1 MIIMLVLAIKEINLL
16 DEYSQTV
23 LIRDSPLKLDMPRF
37 STDSLRVF
45 FIFSVSHFS
54 TLFSY
59 VHSPFLSLPFHS
71 IFFFSANN
79 GPEILMVYFFP
90 QIRTVNRKRNWRGS
104 AVLPKKKKCVPLGLE
119 MVVSDSQ
126 AFISFFSVVTLF
138 VEFIVLFHK

>member
-45 FIFSVSHFS
+45 SS
-54 TLFSY
+54 
-59 VHSPFLSLPFHS
+59 SPCLISLPYFLIMFIQHFFLYPF
-71 IFFFSANN
+71 ILFFFSANN

-90 QIRTVNRKRNWRGS
+90 QIRTINRKRN
-104 AVLPKKKKCVPLGLE
+104 
-119 MVVSDSQ
+119 
-126 AFISFFSVVTLF
+126 
-138 VEFIVLFHK
+138 